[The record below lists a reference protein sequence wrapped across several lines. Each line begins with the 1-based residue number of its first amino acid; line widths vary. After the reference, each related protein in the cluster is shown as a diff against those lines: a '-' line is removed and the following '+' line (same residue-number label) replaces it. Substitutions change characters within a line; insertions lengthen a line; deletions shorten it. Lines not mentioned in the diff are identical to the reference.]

1 MGFLNFSKQQLLSVT
16 YKGLNVLCTLLVVRF
31 AIQFAG
37 EETYG
42 IWLALLSFITWFS
55 ALESG
60 ITNAIRNKIT
70 TYFADKKFVQL
81 RQIIGQGYL
90 TLSYT
95 YLSALVLM
103 LVGVLFFD
111 LDQLL
116 VPADYDSNQLKIASS
131 IAITFYFI
139 YFALS
144 FLNAI
149 LLSTH
154 QPAVTYLIT
163 LIQNLITLSGILFL
177 EYSDT
182 EPTLLIVCVWLSIT
196 PLLTALSS
204 SLVLYRTKLNHLV
217 PVFEKGKSFIVDK
230 KNRTLLYSFLSIQVC
245 TLIIYSTD
253 NLIIVNYLSG
263 EEVTKFNIAFRYF
276 NLITVL
282 FNLILLPYWA
292 SFAEAFHQ
300 KDNKY
305 IKNSIRKLVK
315 FWSLLM
321 LLSIVMVI
329 ASHQLYQLWLGYE
342 IEIPLSLSVFTALSI
357 ALSTWYTIFS
367 YFLNSIN
374 EVSKQRNWLILSAA
388 INLVLS
394 IVLIQL
400 MGTTGVIIAT
410 CIALLPLSIALPIQY
425 KKLIAQLD

>member
-1 MGFLNFSKQQLLSVT
+1 MSFLNFSKQQLLSFI

-42 IWLALLSFITWFS
+42 IWLALLSLITWLS
-55 ALESG
+55 AIEAG

-70 TYFADKKFVQL
+70 TYFADKKINEL
-81 RQIIGQGYL
+81 RRIIGQGYRS
-90 TLSYT
+90 LSYA
-95 YLSALVLM
+95 YFIALLAV
-103 LVGVLFFD
+103 LVGILFFD

-116 VPADYDSNQLKIASS
+116 VPSGYNTSQLKLASTIAV
-131 IAITFYFI
+131 TFYFI
-139 YFALS
+139 YFVLS

-163 LIQNLITLSGILFL
+163 LIQNVVTLSGILFL
-177 EYSDT
+177 EYSNT
-182 EPTLLIVCVWLSIT
+182 EPTLLIVCSWFSIT
-196 PLLTALSS
+196 PLLTALIS
-204 SLVLYRTKLNHLV
+204 SLVLYRNKLNSLL
-217 PVFEKGKSFIVDK
+217 PIFKKGRSFIADK
-230 KNRTLLYSFLSIQVC
+230 KNRKLLYSFLSIQVC

-253 NLIIVNYLSG
+253 NLIIVNYLNG

-292 SFAEAFHQ
+292 SFAEAFHL
-300 KDNKY
+300 KDHNY
-305 IKNSIRKLVK
+305 IKSSIKKLIK
-315 FWSLLM
+315 FWSLLV
-321 LLSIVMVI
+321 LLSIVMIV
-329 ASHQLYQLWLGYE
+329 ASNQLYQLWLGYE
-342 IEIPLSLSVFTALSI
+342 IEIPLSLSLFTALSI

-367 YFLNSIN
+367 YFLSSIN
-374 EVSKQRNWLILSAA
+374 AVSAQRNWLILSAV

-394 IVLIQL
+394 IVLIQV

-410 CIALLPLSIALPIQY
+410 CVALLPLAIRLPIQY